1 MLMLFNTTRTT
12 SGPPSTGAA
21 IANSLWTEAWP
32 ICAADSVQHNAHGPD
47 PQAEARARASNA
59 RWGRGAAGVSV
70 APATA
75 RTILATIPYN
85 VFRHLSRARSTD
97 RPTCQMSSPY
107 SRKRAPA
114 CARCALCSSRTV
126 HSLTIPRLLPSTVR
140 NASVYRIT
148 QAS

>member
-1 MLMLFNTTRTT
+1 MLRILFNTTRMVRTPKQKHERRIKCEV
-12 SGPPSTGAA
+12 GPRCGRSFSCARDGAHDFGN
-21 IANSLWTEAWP
+21 NSL
-32 ICAADSVQHNAHGPD
+32 
-47 PQAEARARASNA
+47 R
-59 RWGRGAAGVSV
+59 
-70 APATA
+70 
-75 RTILATIPYN
+75 N